1 MRELLIGVEPCLEKR
16 QRDKML
22 QHINELRLTLKRR
35 TNMCFPDL
43 LATFKYHDKNLT
55 GSIPLD
61 TVYSVCEE
69 LRINI
74 DKSLIQVMLVTL
86 GLINKNNFVDYT
98 TFTQLLNWRHNF
110 PPISK
115 INDIPT
121 KYLNYE
127 SSYTSACND
136 RKSIDNSKDA
146 PWGVSSMSRNLSH
159 STRGLK
165 SDLENLGNE
174 TNVMALINP
183 SIYEQY
189 GINHR
194 HFFMNNLQDWKT
206 TSRPKSKRRLE
217 TSRRAPTSRGSERT
231 GRIGTD

>member
-1 MRELLIGVEPCLEKR
+1 MLYASTIR
-16 QRDKML
+16 QYHAVCIYL
-22 QHINELRLTLKRR
+22 QQE
-35 TNMCFPDL
+35 
-43 LATFKYHDKNLT
+43 NLT

-69 LRINI
+69 LRINLDKSLI
-74 DKSLIQVMLVTL
+74 QVMLNLTGSIPLDTVYSVCEELRINLDKSLIQVMLVTL

-110 PPISK
+110 PPI
-115 INDIPT
+115 NIPT

-146 PWGVSSMSRNLSH
+146 PCGVSSMSRNLSH
-159 STRGLK
+159 STRGFK

-194 HFFMNNLQDWKT
+194 HFFMERGKPHSGWAESCASNKVGL
-206 TSRPKSKRRLE
+206 SCMCARAEGRLLYK
-217 TSRRAPTSRGSERT
+217 
-231 GRIGTD
+231 